1 MSLSSALE
9 PRSTQAPK
17 IISGT
22 RLLFIDNIRW
32 LMIVLVI
39 LNHLADTYGHIGGWY
54 YMAPVKNDALS
65 NLIFAMIASF
75 TQAFFMGLL
84 FFIAGYFVPGS
95 CDKKGVARF
104 LRDRLFRLGLPTLIF
119 MIILQPLTVWMA
131 YFLHHPGFT
140 SWCLKYLTTPE
151 LLSGTGPLWF
161 ALALL
166 LFSII
171 YAGWRLLFK
180 TGPSPVNEKPIIITH
195 AGVLAVIAVISVVAF
210 LIRWGQPIGT
220 AVLNMQLG
228 FFAQYIIL
236 FILGIVAYRQNWL
249 ASLSLGFGRFWFHL
263 ALILGI
269 PLWFVIMVLGNAPKS
284 LLPFS
289 GGLHWQAAVYAV
301 WESFF
306 CIGICLGLLVIY
318 REKYNTQGP
327 ASRFLSKNYFG
338 VYVFHAPILVG
349 TALIFSDWL
358 AYPLLKAIIVAAIV
372 LPVSFGFSYLVR
384 RVPWLEKIFS

>member
-1 MSLSSALE
+1 MSLSSTLE

-32 LMIVLVI
+32 LLIVLVI
-39 LNHLADTYGHIGGWY
+39 LSHLACTYGHIGSWY

-65 NLIFAMIASF
+65 SLIFAMIGSF
-75 TQAFFMGLL
+75 NQAFFMGLF
-84 FFIAGYFVPGS
+84 FFIAGYFVPGP

-119 MIILQPLTVWMA
+119 MVVLQPLTVWMA
-131 YFLHHPGFT
+131 DFLHQPGFG
-140 SWCLKYLTTPE
+140 SWYLKYLTTPD

-161 ALALL
+161 TLAVLI
-166 LFSII
+166 FSII

-180 TGPSPVNEKPIIITH
+180 TEPSHVNKKPIVITH
-195 AGVLAVIAVISVVAF
+195 AGVLAVIAVISLVAF
-210 LIRWGQPIGT
+210 LIRLVQPIGT
-220 AVLNMQLG
+220 AVLNMQLCY
-228 FFAQYIIL
+228 FAQYIIL

-249 ASLSLGFGRFWFHL
+249 AILPLRFGRFWFRL

-269 PLWFVIMVLGNAPKS
+269 PLWFVITILGNAPKN

-289 GGLHWQAAVYAV
+289 GGLHWQAAAYAV

-327 ASRFLSKNYFG
+327 VSRFLSKNYFG
-338 VYVFHAPILVG
+338 VYVFHPPIMVG
-349 TALIFSDWL
+349 ITLIFSDWL
-358 AYPLLKAIIVAAIV
+358 AYPLLKAIVMAAIV
-372 LPVSFGFSYLVR
+372 LPVSFGSSFLIR